1 MAVKI
6 SDLRD
11 GIAKN
16 LKTIT
21 GLRVVAT
28 IPDQVNPPLAMINL
42 DRINYQRTMHR
53 GLTEYLFK
61 ITVVVG
67 RQSERNAQAL
77 LDQYVASDGALSV
90 LSALEKDRT
99 LGGVASD
106 SFMNSLDAYGSIVIG
121 EVNYLSAEF
130 TLQVFAL

>member
-6 SDLRD
+6 ADLRA
-11 GIAKN
+11 GIKKN
-16 LKTIT
+16 LQTIT
-21 GLRVVAT
+21 GLRVVET
-28 IPDQVNPPLAMINL
+28 IPDQVNPPLAMISL
-42 DRINYQRTMHR
+42 DRINYQRAMHR

-121 EVNYLSAEF
+121 ETTYLSAEF
-130 TLQVFAL
+130 SLQIFAL

>member
-6 SDLRD
+6 ADLRA
-11 GIAKN
+11 GIKKN
-16 LKTIT
+16 LETIT

-28 IPDQVNPPLAMINL
+28 LPDQVNPPLAMISL
-42 DRINYQRTMHR
+42 DRINYQRAMAR

-77 LDQYVASDGALSV
+77 LDQYVASDGTLSV
-90 LSALEKDRT
+90 LEALETDRT
-99 LGGVASD
+99 LGGVAAD
-106 SFMNSLDAYGSIVIG
+106 SNMNTLDAYGSIVIG
-121 EVNYLSAEF
+121 EINYMSAEF